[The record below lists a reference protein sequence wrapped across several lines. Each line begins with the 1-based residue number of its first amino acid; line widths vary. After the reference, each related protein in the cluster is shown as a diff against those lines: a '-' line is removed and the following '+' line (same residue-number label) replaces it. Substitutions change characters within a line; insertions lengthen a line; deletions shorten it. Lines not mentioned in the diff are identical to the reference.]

1 MTLQLSGVLY
11 GAGLNWSSLNE
22 TGAAEMARA
31 PKRSAER
38 CPTHP
43 GAFLR
48 EIVLPAIAVSKVDI
62 AAALGVSRQTLY
74 DILAEKQPVTPSTA
88 VRLGAVFE
96 TSPASWLRMQTAYDL
111 WHAEREIDT
120 SKLQP
125 LPKAS

>member
-1 MTLQLSGVLY
+1 MTKLS
-11 GAGLNWSSLNE
+11 
-22 TGAAEMARA
+22 T
-31 PKRSAER
+31 PKRSTER

-48 EIVLPAIAVSKVDI
+48 EIVLPATAMSKVDV

-74 DILAEKQPVTPSTA
+74 DILAEKQPVTPGMA
-88 VRLGAVFE
+88 VRLGVVFD
-96 TSPASWLRMQTAYDL
+96 TSSASWLRMQTAYDL

-125 LPKAS
+125 LPKAG

>member
-1 MTLQLSGVLY
+1 MV
-11 GAGLNWSSLNE
+11 
-22 TGAAEMARA
+22 A

-43 GAFLR
+43 GSFLR
-48 EIVLPAIAVSKVDI
+48 EMVLPAIAVSKVQI
-62 AAALGVSRQTLY
+62 AGALGVSRQTLY
-74 DILAEKQPVTPSTA
+74 DILAEKQPVTPSMA

-96 TSPASWLRMQTAYDL
+96 TSAASWLRMQTAYDL
-111 WHAEREIDT
+111 WHAEREIDI